1 MAPASGHCYALALGS
16 NRPTIGGEDPRALL
30 ERAFAALEVAPFRVI
45 SRSAIIATAP
55 LGPSHRCYANAATL
69 VETALSPPEMLA
81 RLKQIERARRSA
93 AGCRRGRRWG
103 PRPLDLDVILW
114 SGGAWA
120 GADLVVPHPHF
131 REREFVLGPLAQVA
145 PRWRDPLT
153 GLAVRHLLA
162 RLKKRRP
169 DPKPVDHI
177 APAL

>member
-30 ERAFAALEVAPFRVI
+30 ERAFVALEVAPFRVI

-55 LGPSHRCYANAATL
+55 LGPSHRCYANAAAL
-69 VETALSPPEMLA
+69 VETTLSPPEMLA
-81 RLKQIERARRSA
+81 RLKQIERAFGR
-93 AGCRRGRRWG
+93 RRGRRWG

-114 SGGAWA
+114 SCGAWA

-145 PRWRDPLT
+145 PGWRDPLT

-169 DPKPVDHI
+169 DPKPVDHT